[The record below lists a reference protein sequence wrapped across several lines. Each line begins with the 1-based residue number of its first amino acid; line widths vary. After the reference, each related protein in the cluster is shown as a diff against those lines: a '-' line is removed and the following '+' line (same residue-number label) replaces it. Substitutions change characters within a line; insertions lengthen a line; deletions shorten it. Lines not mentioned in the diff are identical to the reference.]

1 MGWTSR
7 GSAPWPH
14 VVTTLNVLKV
24 SCPTDGIRMHSFALS
39 VQVALLRAAV
49 GVISNLALQPSAR
62 KVHSVG

>member
-1 MGWTSR
+1 M
-7 GSAPWPH
+7 A
-14 VVTTLNVLKV
+14 
-24 SCPTDGIRMHSFALS
+24 FAAA

>member
-7 GSAPWPH
+7 GRAPWPH
-14 VVTTLNVLKV
+14 VVTTLNVLKGKL
-24 SCPTDGIRMHSFALS
+24 PDRRHPMAFAAA